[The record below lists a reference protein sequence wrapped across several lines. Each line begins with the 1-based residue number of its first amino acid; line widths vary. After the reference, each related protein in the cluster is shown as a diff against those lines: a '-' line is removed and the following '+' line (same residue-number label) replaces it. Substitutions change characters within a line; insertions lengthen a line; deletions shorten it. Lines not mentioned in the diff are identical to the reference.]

1 MTPLR
6 VLKFG
11 GSSVGA
17 PDRLLRVTELIAR
30 ERALG
35 PIAVVVS
42 AMGDT
47 TDWLMDAAQAAARGD
62 TLAADTLVDR
72 VAQLAIATG
81 LGAQTELLAAHPPIK
96 TKIAE
101 AAPRRT
107 PTQSPDAK
115 PRDLAAEPA
124 EAPIDPDEDIEHLE
138 DALDEPTGATDLGAH
153 VTDLLAPL
161 RQVLT
166 GVALLRQ
173 CTPQTLD
180 LILSFGERL
189 SASILAALLPVRG
202 LPARFVDAR
211 DWLVTD
217 DRFGAALVDDAA
229 TRTRLADL
237 APTLADA
244 VAVHTGF
251 LGATLDGRSTT
262 LGRNGSDYTATLLA
276 AAMTATEVQIWT
288 DVPGVMTGDPTILR
302 DAYPIARMSYAEALE
317 LDTFGARMFHPRTMV
332 PLIEH
337 GIPLRIRSTMDP
349 DAGGTRID
357 LGGSSESGPTCV
369 TSLENLALL
378 DVRWRRITHE
388 AGVGMRVLRALE
400 TAGVTV
406 WMANQAAH
414 GQAVAVVIPE
424 AAVDRARAAIALE
437 LALELARGE
446 VDSPGV
452 RAPITLLTLV
462 AERMNPSSAP
472 SQFFRAL
479 GQVGVPVRAIAQ
491 GMSSRSISCVIDG
504 RETALAVR
512 TVHAAFNFAH
522 EPVSLFVMG
531 HGTVGAELLAQVRQ
545 QRAQLKA
552 DHGIALTVVGLA
564 DSKRA
569 LLREDGVDLEA
580 WSDELAAGEPVG
592 PEARSVALIP
602 LLERLRR
609 LPAPILVDC
618 TAADDM
624 DRVYA
629 EAFARGI
636 HVVTAN
642 KKPLTLATGPNGQLR
657 EVARCAHASYRY
669 ETTVGASL
677 PVIATLADLVRT
689 GDRVHRVEGAFSGSL
704 GYITG
709 EVMRGAPL
717 SHAVRQA
724 RERGFT
730 EPHPRDDLSGLDV
743 ARKALILA
751 RELGLE
757 IELEDIVVHPLIHHG
772 LLREDDIELF
782 FTGIADYD
790 ATFASSLAELRAQN
804 RVLRYLARIDL
815 SPDTGEFRVRVG
827 PIDVAPDHP
836 AATLRGAEAFVAF
849 TTERYEEYPLV
860 VRGAGAGGAVTAA
873 GVLADILKIAQT
885 LRGR

>member
-17 PDRLLRVTELIAR
+17 ADRLIRVTDLIAR

-47 TDWLMDAAQAAARGD
+47 TDWLIDAARVAAKGD
-62 TLAADTLVDR
+62 VLAADAILDR
-72 VAQLAIATG
+72 VASLAIDTG
-81 LGAQTELLAAHPPIK
+81 RGALRELLRRSSETDSASDPSDARAPHP
-96 TKIAE
+96 
-101 AAPRRT
+101 
-107 PTQSPDAK
+107 
-115 PRDLAAEPA
+115 
-124 EAPIDPDEDIEHLE
+124 DI
-138 DALDEPTGATDLGAH
+138 PAH
-153 VTDLLAPL
+153 VTSLLLPL

-180 LILSFGERL
+180 LVLSFGERL
-189 SASILAALLPVRG
+189 SASILAALLPLAG
-202 LPARFVDAR
+202 LPAVFVDAR

-217 DRFGAALVDDAA
+217 DRFGAALVDQDASHD
-229 TRTRLADL
+229 RLAALRPGWGDV
-237 APTLADA
+237 

-251 LGATLDGRSTT
+251 LGATPDGRSTT

-276 AAMTATEVQIWT
+276 SALRAAEVQIWT

-302 DAYPIARMSYAEALE
+302 DAYPIARMSYQEALE
-317 LDTFGARMFHPRTMV
+317 LANFGARMFHPRTMV
-332 PLIEH
+332 PLIERR
-337 GIPLRIRSTMDP
+337 IALRIRSTMDP
-349 DAGGTRID
+349 DAEGTRID
-357 LGGSSESGPTCV
+357 ERGAEAAGPTCV
-369 TSLENLALL
+369 TSLEKLALL
-378 DVRWRRITHE
+378 DLRWRRISHE
-388 AGVGMRVLRALE
+388 AGVGARVLRALE
-400 TAGVTV
+400 QAGITV

-414 GQAVAVVIPE
+414 GQAVAVVIPQE
-424 AAVDRARAAIALE
+424 SAEQASAAIDAE
-437 LALELARGE
+437 LALERARGE

-462 AERMNPSSAP
+462 AERMDPRSAAA
-472 SQFFRAL
+472 QFFRAL

-491 GMSSRSISCVIDG
+491 GMSSRSISCAIDG
-504 RETALAVR
+504 GETALAVR

-522 EPVSLFVMG
+522 EEISLLILG
-531 HGTVGAELLAQVRQ
+531 HGTVGAQLLAQIQ
-545 QRAQLKA
+545 QQQAALRKH
-552 DHGIALTVVGLA
+552 HGIALRVVGLA
-564 DSKRA
+564 DRARA
-569 LLREDGVDLEA
+569 LFEPQGLELGRWQA
-580 WSDELAAGEPVG
+580 HLAEAPALASSDTLT
-592 PEARSVALIP
+592 ALTP
-602 LLERLRR
+602 LLDRLRR
-609 LPAPILVDC
+609 LPAPVLVDC
-618 TAADDM
+618 TAADGM
-624 DRVYA
+624 GPVYA

-636 HVVTAN
+636 HVVSAN
-642 KKPLTLATGPNGQLR
+642 KKPLTLGTGPDGQLR
-657 EVARCAHASYRY
+657 AAARSAHAAWRY

-689 GDRVHRVEGAFSGSL
+689 GDRVHRVEGSFSGSL
-704 GYITG
+704 GYIAG
-709 EVMRGAPL
+709 EVMRGVPL
-717 SHAVRQA
+717 SQAVRQA
-724 RERGFT
+724 RQRGYT

-751 RELGLE
+751 RELGLTL
-757 IELEDIVVHPLIHHG
+757 ELAQIHVHPLVHSD
-772 LLREDDIELF
+772 LLAEDDLERF
-782 FTGIADYD
+782 FTGLADYD
-790 ATFASSLAELRAQN
+790 STFAASLAELKARG

-815 SPDTGEFRVRVG
+815 APDTGEFRVRVG

-836 AATLRGAEAFVAF
+836 AATLKGAEAFVAF

-873 GVLADILKIAQT
+873 GVLADVLKIAQT

>member
-1 MTPLR
+1 MTKLR

-17 PDRLLRVTELIAR
+17 PERLVRVTDLIAR

-47 TDWLMDAAQAAARGD
+47 TDWLIDAAQAAARGD
-62 TLAADTLVDR
+62 TLAVETLVDR
-72 VAQLAIATG
+72 VAQLAIDTA
-81 LGAQTELLAAHPPIK
+81 LGAQATLRAAHPQPDS
-96 TKIAE
+96 
-101 AAPRRT
+101 APAT
-107 PTQSPDAK
+107 P
-115 PRDLAAEPA
+115 
-124 EAPIDPDEDIEHLE
+124 PDEAELLEEIEDL
-138 DALDEPTGATDLGAH
+138 PTRAPTDLVAH
-153 VTDLLAPL
+153 VTEMLAPL

-173 CTPQTLD
+173 CTAQTLD
-180 LILSFGERL
+180 LVLSFGERL
-189 SASILAALLPVRG
+189 SASILAALLPARG
-202 LPARFVDAR
+202 LPARYIDAR
-211 DWLVTD
+211 TWLVTD
-217 DRFGAALVDDAA
+217 DRFGAGLVDDAA
-229 TRTRLADL
+229 TRVRLADL
-237 APTLADA
+237 ETTGEA

-251 LGATLDGRSTT
+251 LAATVDGRSTT

-276 AAMTATEVQIWT
+276 GALGAAEVQIWT
-288 DVPGVMTGDPTILR
+288 DVPGVMTGDPTILH
-302 DAYPIARMSYAEALE
+302 DAYPIAAMSYAEALE
-317 LDTFGARMFHPRTMV
+317 LANFGARMFHPRTMV

-337 GIPLRIRSTMDP
+337 GILLRIRSTMDP
-349 DAGGTRID
+349 DAEGTRID
-357 LGGSSESGPTCV
+357 LAGASESGPTCV
-369 TSLENLALL
+369 TSLEHLALL
-378 DVRWRRITHE
+378 DVRWRRLTHE

-400 TAGVTV
+400 MAGVTV

-424 AAVDRARAAIALE
+424 AAVDRARAAIELE
-437 LALELARGE
+437 LALELQRGE

-462 AERMNPSSAP
+462 AERMNPRTAP

-491 GMSSRSISCVIDG
+491 GMSSRSISCAIDG
-504 RETALAVR
+504 AETALAVR

-531 HGTVGAELLAQVRQ
+531 HGVVGAELLAQVAQ
-545 QRAQLKA
+545 QRAHLKA
-552 DHGIALTVVGLA
+552 DHGIDLTVVGLA

-569 LLREDGVDLEA
+569 VLREQGIDLTA
-580 WSDELAAGEPVG
+580 WKAELRAAELLG
-592 PEARSVALIP
+592 PEARALTMIP

-642 KKPLTLATGPNGQLR
+642 KKPLTLATGPQGQLR
-657 EVARCAHASYRY
+657 EVARCAHAAYRY

-704 GYITG
+704 GFITG
-709 EVMRGAPL
+709 EVMRGVPL

-751 RELGLE
+751 RELGLT
-757 IELEDIVVHPLIHHG
+757 IELEDIGVHPLVHDD
-772 LLREDDIELF
+772 LLREDNIEAF
-782 FTGIADYD
+782 FTGLAEYD
-790 ATFASSLAELRAQN
+790 ATFASSLAHLRGQD

-827 PIDVAPDHP
+827 PIDVPLDHP
-836 AATLRGAEAFVAF
+836 AASLRGAEAFVAF
-849 TTERYEEYPLV
+849 TTERYDEYPLV

-873 GVLADILKIAQT
+873 GVLADILKVAQT

>member
-1 MTPLR
+1 MTKLR

-17 PDRLLRVTELIAR
+17 PERLVRVTDLIAR
-30 ERALG
+30 ERAIG

-47 TDWLMDAAQAAARGD
+47 TDWLIDAAQAAARGD
-62 TLAADTLVDR
+62 TLAADTLLDR
-72 VAQLAIATG
+72 VAQLAIDTG
-81 LGAQTELLAAHPPIK
+81 IGAQTELRAAHPQPGK
-96 TKIAE
+96 P
-101 AAPRRT
+101 AA
-107 PTQSPDAK
+107 SDLVDAAVD
-115 PRDLAAEPA
+115 PAVDPATEEP
-124 EAPIDPDEDIEHLE
+124 ELLE
-138 DALDEPTGATDLGAH
+138 EIDALPAGEPTDLVAH
-153 VTDLLAPL
+153 VTDMLAPL

-180 LILSFGERL
+180 LVLSFGERL
-189 SASILAALLPVRG
+189 SASILAALLPLRG
-202 LPARFVDAR
+202 LPARYIDAR
-211 DWLVTD
+211 TWLVTD
-217 DRFGAALVDDAA
+217 DRFAAALVDDAA
-229 TRTRLADL
+229 TRFRLAEL
-237 APTLADA
+237 AHGTGATGDA
-244 VAVHTGF
+244 IAVHTGF
-251 LGATLDGRSTT
+251 LGATVDGRSTT

-276 AAMTATEVQIWT
+276 GALGAAEVQIWT
-288 DVPGVMTGDPTILR
+288 DVPGVMTGDPTILH
-302 DAYPIARMSYAEALE
+302 DAYPIAHMSYAEALE
-317 LDTFGARMFHPRTMV
+317 LANFGARMFHPRTMV

-337 GIPLRIRSTMDP
+337 GIVLRIRSTMDP
-349 DAGGTRID
+349 DGEGTRID
-357 LGGSSESGPTCV
+357 LAGASESGPTCV

-378 DVRWRRITHE
+378 DVRWRRLTHE

-414 GQAVAVVIPE
+414 GQAVAVVVPE
-424 AAVDRARAAIALE
+424 AAVDRARAAIDLE
-437 LALELARGE
+437 LALELQRGE

-462 AERMNPSSAP
+462 AERMNPRTAP

-504 RETALAVR
+504 AETALAVR

-531 HGTVGAELLAQVRQ
+531 HGVVGAELLAQVGQ

-552 DHGIALTVVGLA
+552 DHGIDLTIVGLA

-569 LLREDGVDLEA
+569 VLREQGIDLTRWKA
-580 WSDELAAGEPVG
+580 ELGAAEPLG
-592 PEARSVALIP
+592 PEVRAVALIP

-642 KKPLTLATGPNGQLR
+642 KKPLTLATGPQGQLR
-657 EVARCAHASYRY
+657 EVARCAHAAYRY

-704 GYITG
+704 GFITG
-709 EVMRGAPL
+709 EVMRGVPL

-751 RELGLE
+751 RELGLT
-757 IELEDIVVHPLIHHG
+757 IELEDIGVHPLVHHD
-772 LLREDDIELF
+772 LLAEDDIEAF
-782 FTGIADYD
+782 FTGLADYD
-790 ATFASSLAELRAQN
+790 ATFASSLAHLRGQQ

-827 PIDVAPDHP
+827 PIDVPLDHP
-836 AATLRGAEAFVAF
+836 AASLRGAEAFVAF

-873 GVLADILKIAQT
+873 GVLADILKVAQT

>member
-1 MTPLR
+1 MTTLR

-17 PDRLLRVTELIAR
+17 SERLVRVTDLILR
-30 ERALG
+30 EQAIG
-35 PIAVVVS
+35 PVAVVVS

-47 TDWLMDAAQAAARGD
+47 TDWLIEAAHAAER
-62 TLAADTLVDR
+62 ADQR
-72 VAQLAIATG
+72 VAEAVVERVGQLALDVG
-81 LGAQTELLAAHPPIK
+81 LTALRELLRRPGRDEH
-96 TKIAE
+96 
-101 AAPRRT
+101 APAPEL
-107 PTQSPDAK
+107 PTQVS
-115 PRDLAAEPA
+115 E
-124 EAPIDPDEDIEHLE
+124 
-138 DALDEPTGATDLGAH
+138 
-153 VTDLLAPL
+153 LLVPL
-161 RQVLT
+161 RQVLA
-166 GVALLRQ
+166 GVGLLRQ
-173 CTPQTLD
+173 CSAQTLD
-180 LILSFGERL
+180 LVLSFGERL
-189 SASILAALLPVRG
+189 SAGILAALLRVRG
-202 LPARFVDAR
+202 QAAVAVDAR
-211 DWLVTD
+211 EWMVTD
-217 DRFGAALVDDAA
+217 DRFGDALVDEQA
-229 TRTRLADL
+229 TRTRLAVL
-237 APTLADA
+237 AATWGPAI
-244 VAVHTGF
+244 AVHTGF
-251 LGATLDGRSTT
+251 LGATPDGRTTT

-276 AAMTATEVQIWT
+276 GALAASEVQIWT

-302 DAYPIARMSYAEALE
+302 DAYPIARMSYQEALE
-317 LDTFGARMFHPRTMV
+317 LANFGARMFHPRTMV
-332 PLIEH
+332 PLIE
-337 GIPLRIRSTMDP
+337 GRIVLRIRSTMDP
-349 DAGGTRID
+349 DAEGTRID
-357 LGGSSESGPTCV
+357 EGGAPTAGPTCV

-378 DVRWRRITHE
+378 DVRWRRLTHA

-414 GQAVAVVIPE
+414 GQAVAVVVP
-424 AAVDRARAAIALE
+424 AAVAIKAAAAIDAE
-437 LALELARGE
+437 LALERSRGE

-452 RAPITLLTLV
+452 RQPITLLTLV
-462 AERMNPSSAP
+462 SGRMDPRTAP

-491 GMSSRSISCVIDG
+491 GMSSRSISCAIDG
-504 RETALAVR
+504 AETALAVR

-522 EPVSLFVMG
+522 EECSLLVLG
-531 HGTVGAELLAQVRQ
+531 HGVVGAQLLAQAHQ
-545 QRAQLKA
+545 QRTPLRER
-552 DHGIALTVVGLA
+552 HGINLKVVGVA
-564 DSKRA
+564 DSRRA
-569 LLREDGVDLEA
+569 VFDEQGLDLER
-580 WSDELAAGEPVG
+580 WQPRLAAV
-592 PEARSVALIP
+592 PEAPRPDLVAFFTP
-602 LLERLRR
+602 LLDRLRR
-609 LPAPILVDC
+609 LPVPVLVDC
-618 TAADDM
+618 SAADNM

-642 KKPLTLATGPNGQLR
+642 KKPLTLATGPNRQLR
-657 EVARCAHASYRY
+657 EAAAGAHAAYRY

-709 EVMRGAPL
+709 EVMRGTPL
-717 SHAVRQA
+717 SQAVRQA

-751 RELGLE
+751 RELGLPL
-757 IELEDIVVHPLIHHG
+757 ELGQIQVHPLIHDDLLAEPDLERFFAG
-772 LLREDDIELF
+772 L
-782 FTGIADYD
+782 ADYD
-790 ATFASSLAELRAQN
+790 ATFARSLEDLRARG

-815 SPDTGEFRVRVG
+815 APDGGEFRVRVG

-873 GVLADILKIAQT
+873 GVLADVLKVAQT